1 MSGPVIRTH
10 SGRDVPLMTFGP
22 EHVALED
29 IAHAL
34 AHQCRWG
41 GHTWR
46 FYSIAEHCLLV
57 AALVPPAHRAYA
69 LLHDASEAYLG
80 DVVAPLKR
88 SSALAGYR
96 EIEARVQAAIYRAVG
111 LDPDAVPETVH
122 AADLVA
128 LQIEGRALFNP
139 AIDIGPAWRLS
150 EAHRTLNTHSA
161 ATTFVLS
168 SVGSSAEAKT
178 AWLATVR
185 QHLALPVGDPPSR
198 DLEGSAGRPTL
209 V

>member
-1 MSGPVIRTH
+1 MSGPVIRTV

-46 FYSIAEHCLLV
+46 FYSIAEHSLLV

-111 LDPDAVPETVH
+111 LDANAVPETVH

-128 LQIEGRALFNP
+128 LQIEGRALFDP
-139 AIDIGPAWRLS
+139 AIDSAWLGPAWRLS
-150 EAHRTLNTHSA
+150 AAHRTLAVETVPFILPAVRSTA
-161 ATTFVLS
+161 
-168 SVGSSAEAKT
+168 SVKA
-178 AWLATVR
+178 AWLTAVR
-185 QHLALPVGDPPSR
+185 QHLELTAPPSGR
-198 DLEGSAGRPTL
+198 EGSVGRPTP

>member
-1 MSGPVIRTH
+1 MSGPAIRTV

-22 EHVALED
+22 EHVALKD

-41 GHTWR
+41 GHTRR

-57 AALVPPAHRAYA
+57 AALVPTAHRAYA

-96 EIEARVQAAIYRAVG
+96 EIEARVQTAIYRAVG

-128 LQIEGRALFNP
+128 LQIEGRALFDP
-139 AIDIGPAWRLS
+139 AIDA
-150 EAHRTLNTHSA
+150 AHRTLVVETVPFILSA
-161 ATTFVLS
+161 VRSTA
-168 SVGSSAEAKT
+168 SVKA
-178 AWLATVR
+178 AWLTAVR
-185 QHLALPVGDPPSR
+185 QHLELTAPPSGR
-198 DLEGSAGRPTL
+198 EGSVGRPTP

>member
-1 MSGPVIRTH
+1 MSGPAIRTV

-22 EHVALED
+22 EHVALKD

-41 GHTWR
+41 GHTRR

-128 LQIEGRALFNP
+128 LEVEGVALFDP
-139 AIDIGPAWRLS
+139 PIERGIAPAWRI
-150 EAHRTLNTHSA
+150 SA
-161 ATTFVLS
+161 AHQTLQAYAVPFVLP
-168 SVGSSAEAKT
+168 SVSRSSAETKGR
-178 AWLATVR
+178 WLAAVR
-185 QHLALPVGDPPSR
+185 QHLEVMGDPPSR